1 MQQLADS
8 LIWIIKQL
16 LVLIKV
22 CYIKEIQNTQL
33 GASKKMDN
41 VNHPAHYGG
50 ADNVYEA
57 IKVIE
62 AWNLDFCL
70 GNVVKYISRAGKKEG
85 NSLIQ
90 DLEKAKWYLEKRIQE
105 LKDE

>member
-1 MQQLADS
+1 
-8 LIWIIKQL
+8 
-16 LVLIKV
+16 
-22 CYIKEIQNTQL
+22 
-33 GASKKMDN
+33 MDN

-50 ADNVYEA
+50 ADNAYEA

-90 DLEKAKWYLEKRIQE
+90 DLEKAKWYLQRRIEE
-105 LKDE
+105 LKNE